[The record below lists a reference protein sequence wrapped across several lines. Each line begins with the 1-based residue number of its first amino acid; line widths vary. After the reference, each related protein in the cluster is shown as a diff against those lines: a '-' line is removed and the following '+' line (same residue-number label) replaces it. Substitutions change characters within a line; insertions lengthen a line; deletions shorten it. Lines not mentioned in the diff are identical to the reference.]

1 MSVIKYLADRVAIM
15 YLGEIVEIGETED
28 IFKNPMHPYTKAL
41 LSSVPQPD
49 KKVTKII
56 LKGDLPS
63 PANLPSGCKFHTR
76 CPFVMEKCKNHVP
89 EEIGVEHKVK
99 CFLYE

>member
-1 MSVIKYLADRVAIM
+1 MVKILEK
-15 YLGEIVEIGETED
+15 
-28 IFKNPMHPYTKAL
+28 KNKPKKTKNI
-41 LSSVPQPD
+41 D

-76 CPFVMEKCKNHVP
+76 CPFVMEKCKTHVP
-89 EEIGVEHKVK
+89 EVIGVEHKVK
-99 CFLYE
+99 CFLYD